1 MDLRDVIIDRLVEMI
16 LDYDNNRQF
25 FTYRDIINLALL
37 NDVPEGVE
45 DHDKFYIYEKA
56 RKRKY
61 LHRWKR
67 F

>member
-37 NDVPEGVE
+37 NDVPEGC
-45 DHDKFYIYEKA
+45 
-56 RKRKY
+56 RRS
-61 LHRWKR
+61 
-67 F
+67 